1 MKLAYVKG
9 PLVAVF
15 AGSWLCEKS
24 PVDGVPIL
32 LGEPIGECAGDVA
45 RLISIAT
52 TVRAVKRLGAR
63 VYVSEALGADGVD
76 AAFAGGA
83 DGVVEELGASKDA
96 AGGTQ
101 AVVVEAGDVAELL
114 NKARRLGE
122 EVRRGFEVLVAAPF
136 DKAVELAPFVDG
148 VVLTGGWVEVGLEE
162 VGHVP
167 EVGRCT
173 ACGVDYLMYGET
185 IRRCVYCGRR
195 LVKVITS
202 TRPPRSRPVFRA
214 VAKKYLKLAIHR
226 FKVV

>member
-32 LGEPIGECAGDVA
+32 LGEPIGECAGEAA

-83 DGVVEELGASKDA
+83 DGVLEELGASKDA
-96 AGGTQ
+96 AGGAQ
-101 AVVVEAGDVAELL
+101 AVVEASDVAELL
-114 NKARRLGE
+114 NKVRRLGE
-122 EVRRGFEVLVAAPF
+122 EARRGFEVLVAAPF
-136 DKAVELAPFVDG
+136 EKAVEFAPFVDG

-173 ACGVDYLMYGET
+173 ACGVDYLMYGGA

-202 TRPPRSRPVFRA
+202 TRLPRSRPVFRA
-214 VAKKYLKLAIHR
+214 VAKKYLKLTIHR